1 MHTPVVLIENT
12 VDKYIAGV
20 KYMHTP
26 VVLIDNKADKLCQNL
41 VL

>member
-12 VDKYIAGV
+12 VDKLSQRD
-20 KYMHTP
+20 KFMHTP